1 MNNNDPLSKATV
13 DLLRAPLPHTAPRPG
28 FETRL
33 ICNLNTASTGNHRR
47 FSWLPFAAAAAVII
61 ALLAALPLLQTPPAA
76 PPGLTTTPPPP
87 VGTPRPVLELDD
99 FAIPLRKEATALT
112 DTATRAGQF
121 LIHCLPSLPDP
132 EGTL

>member
-13 DLLRAPLPHTAPRPG
+13 DLLRAPLPDTAPRPG

-33 ICNLNTASTGNHRR
+33 ICNLKTASTGSNRR
-47 FSWLPFAAAAAVII
+47 FAWLPVAAAAVVI
-61 ALLAALPLLQTPPAA
+61 ALLAALPLLQSPTSA
-76 PPGLTTTPPPP
+76 PTNLTTTPPPP
-87 VGTPRPVLELDD
+87 PAKAPRPVLQLDD

>member
-1 MNNNDPLSKATV
+1 MKNNDPLSKSTV
-13 DLLRAPLPHTAPRPG
+13 DLLRAPLPDTAPRPG

-33 ICNLNTASTGNHRR
+33 ICNLKTASTGNTRR
-47 FSWLPFAAAAAVII
+47 FSWLPFAAAAVLI
-61 ALLAALPLLQTPPAA
+61 ALLAALPLLQTPTPA
-76 PPGLTTTPPPP
+76 PSNLTTNPPPPP
-87 VGTPRPVLELDD
+87 VETPRPVLELDH